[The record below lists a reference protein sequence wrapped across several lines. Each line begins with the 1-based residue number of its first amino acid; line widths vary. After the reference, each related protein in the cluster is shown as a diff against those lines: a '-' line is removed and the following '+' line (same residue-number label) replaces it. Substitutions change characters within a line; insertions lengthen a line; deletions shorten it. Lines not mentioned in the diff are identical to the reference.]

1 MSRLISQKMNISS
14 LLKQFLR
21 KLFIYLFSFLVIT
34 LTVLTWQL
42 VKAQSGNDISN
53 PKSQA
58 ENLIN
63 SSQTPTP
70 TSFLISTSIPITD
83 QKDTIISHQSLGNQ
97 SFNELIIFSKDD
109 NGYFHLFSFNPYSGE
124 IYRITFGAW
133 DDITPA
139 ISPNGKWLAFAS
151 NRSGQWDIYI
161 MQIST
166 GILKQLTNTPEYDGF
181 PSWSPDNQWIIFE
194 TYKGDDLDAN
204 LDVEIISVVAEQQP
218 LQLTTNPSADMAP
231 AWSPEGRWIAFVST
245 RSGNRDIWLV
255 NLDNYDFKNLTNTP
269 HQSEAHPTWSPDGKL
284 LTWSTTTEDGIK
296 KILTWDITQPKL
308 GPKQI
313 GIGSWNIWNPAG
325 DTLLVTLSTPQEN
338 FITTFP
344 KPNEG
349 VKIPY
354 QLITGDIY
362 GLTWGTNPLPT
373 PLPESIQDSTAI
385 TPETL
390 WEPSISS
397 QSESSFGRLSLVPL
411 PSVSAPNP
419 LLLDTI
425 DESFLALR
433 QHISNLS
440 GWDFLS
446 SLENAYLPLTSTLG
460 PGMVENWF
468 YTGRA
473 FSFNPAPINAN
484 WVVVIKEDIG
494 TETYWRIFVK
504 CRFQSGS
511 QGIPLRDIPWDFNA
525 RFSNRPLAYE
535 NGGALASSIPKGYWI
550 DFTRI
555 AKDYGWSRSP
565 ALTSWQSA
573 FSTAQYNVFIHK
585 DDKDWF
591 SAMLELYP
599 PEALD
604 TPTPVPSPT
613 PAIEFNST
621 ITASPT
627 STVTATPTQQKNNIN
642 SLFNYS
648 TP

>member
-1 MSRLISQKMNISS
+1 MSRLISQKMNIST

-42 VKAQSGNDISN
+42 VKAQSGNDVSN
-53 PKSQA
+53 LKSKT

-70 TSFLISTSIPITD
+70 TSIQISNSIPTTD
-83 QKDTIISHQSLGNQ
+83 QNEPTTPHQSIGNQ
-97 SFNELIIFSKDD
+97 SFNELTVFSTDD
-109 NGYFHLFSFNPYSGE
+109 SGYFHIFALNPYSGE
-124 IYRITFGAW
+124 TYRITSGNW
-133 DDITPA
+133 DDITPT
-139 ISPNGKWLAFAS
+139 ISPDGKWLAFTS
-151 NRSGQWDIYI
+151 NRSGQWD
-161 MQIST
+161 
-166 GILKQLTNTPEYDGF
+166 LKQLTNTPEYDGF

-194 TYKGDDLDAN
+194 TYQRDDLNAN
-204 LDVEIISVVAEQQP
+204 LDIKIISVVSEQQP

-255 NLDNYDFKNLTNTP
+255 NLDNYEFKNLTHTL
-269 HQSEAHPTWSPDGKL
+269 HQSEAHPTWSPDGRL

-296 KILTWDITQPKL
+296 KILSWDITQPNL

-313 GIGSWNIWNPAG
+313 GTGSWNIWNPAG
-325 DTLLVTLSTPQEN
+325 NTLLVTLSTPQEN
-338 FITTFP
+338 FITSFP
-344 KPNEG
+344 TANEG
-349 VKIPY
+349 IKIPY

-362 GLTWGTNPLPT
+362 GLSWGKHPLPT
-373 PLPESIQDSTAI
+373 PLPKSIQDSIAI
-385 TPETL
+385 TPEPL

-397 QSESSFGRLSLVPL
+397 QSESSFGRLSLVSL
-411 PSVSAPNP
+411 PNVSAPNP

-446 SLENAYLPLTSTLG
+446 SLENAYLPLTSALG

-494 TETYWRIFVK
+494 IETYWRIYVK
-504 CRFQSGS
+504 CRFQSGV
-511 QGIPLRDIPWDFNA
+511 QGIPLRDFPWDFNA

-565 ALTSWQSA
+565 ALSSWQSA

-613 PAIEFNST
+613 SIEITPTIST
-621 ITASPT
+621 SPT
-627 STVTATPTQQKNNIN
+627 NSPTVTPTQQKNNVN
-642 SLFNYS
+642 SLLNYS
-648 TP
+648 SP